1 MKTFGKQLLL
11 AVGLSA
17 IAASASAAMNFAYL
31 TQSQLVRAGAAD
43 YAATGF
49 RTYVHLDYVRLYD
62 SGDGFGPAN
71 AYYYFTCRNGRLALN
86 CNSYGGYLYF

>member
-1 MKTFGKQLLL
+1 MKRLSKKWIL
-11 AVGLSA
+11 AAGLGLVTT
-17 IAASASAAMNFAYL
+17 SASAAMNFAYL

-62 SGDGFGPAN
+62 SGDGFGPSN
-71 AYYYFTCRNGRLALN
+71 SYYDFTCRNGRLTLMPQ
-86 CNSYGGYLYF
+86 SRPL